1 MSTEFD
7 HTNLWLAKM
16 LFELGGISFGNFT
29 LGRST
34 VNSPIYLNPRVL
46 ISSPRALKT
55 VAEIVDQ
62 ETQLGQARRRPT
74 VHPFDLVA
82 GVPVGGLHLATAFS
96 LRTDV
101 PLIYPR
107 TSPGGEIL
115 EGRYREGQ
123 TVLLIDDL
131 ITTGGSILE
140 TGSLLKEAGLEVKD
154 AIVLIDREQGAERR
168 LREHGYNLISI
179 LRLKTLLNYYRSNG
193 LIDSDQ
199 FERSMRYIETHQA
212 K

>member
-1 MSTEFD
+1 MPTEFD
-7 HTNLWLAKM
+7 HTNLWLADR
-16 LFELGGISFGNFT
+16 LFELGGVSFGSFT

-34 VNSPIYLNPRVL
+34 VDSPIYINPRVL
-46 ISSPRALKT
+46 ISYPRALKT
-55 VAEIVDQ
+55 VAELIEQ
-62 ETQLGQARRRPT
+62 EALLGQARRRPT
-74 VHPFDLVA
+74 IHPFDLVA

-107 TSPGGEIL
+107 TSTGGDLL

-131 ITTGGSILE
+131 VTTGGSVLE
-140 TGSLLKEAGLEVKD
+140 SSSLLKEAGLDVKD
-154 AIVLIDREQGAERR
+154 VIVLVDREQGADRR
-168 LREHGYNLISI
+168 LRDHGYNLICI
-179 LRLKTLLNYYRSNG
+179 LRLKTMLNHYRAKG
-193 LIDSDQ
+193 WIDSDQ
-199 FERSMRYIETHQA
+199 FEQSVRYIETHQA